1 MKTFVSLFFLIW
13 LWPALVSA
21 QSSFVSENKSDSL
34 RTYHLREVIV
44 SNETIDGTVSN
55 KGKSTTTDNVDDFLK
70 KLSGVDVINRGA
82 YAAEPVYRGMSGDRA
97 PVTINNMKI
106 FGACTD
112 KMDPVSSYVS
122 ANNLKSISIV
132 KDASSAATMNS
143 TAGVIAFKTKSPVFN
158 KKQVWQ
164 GQVGGGF
171 RAVNNEY
178 NGQFSTAYSKNNLAF
193 RANGT
198 YKKAGNFVAGGG
210 KEVEFSQYEKTNLAF
225 SGSYLT
231 NNKNT
236 IIHGEYIFD
245 LAQNVGYPA
254 LPMDVSTARGNIYS
268 LSVNKYVGNNQFE
281 AKVYGNNIL
290 HVMDD
295 SHRTVVMHMDMPGWS
310 NTYGAFINWQK
321 ETDKNIWET
330 SVDYYLNQSRAEMTM
345 YPKGE
350 IPMYMLTW
358 PDVQRNSVSVA
369 VSNKRELTK
378 SLSLSTSARIEAGSN
393 KIKDEFGVKQLQAI
407 GVSGVTGNSFLLPSI
422 SAKLVSAVGSNTKLN
437 LVASYGQRQA
447 GVSEGFGYY
456 IYNSQDNFDYVGDP
470 LLNPETAIKLE
481 TGIAVKK
488 KLINWNL
495 QAFGYYMPNYIIGE
509 YRPEYSQMTI
519 GASGVKFYI
528 NLPSATLVGFEGGL
542 GWLLAKKISFAT
554 QFQYTY
560 GVDSENESLP
570 MVPPLKNTIRIS
582 YDNTQWVGGVE
593 LRSAMAQNNIRELYG
608 ETVTPGYSILNL
620 NAGYNFKLDK
630 TLLRLG
636 VQAKNLLDQYYWD
649 HLDFNNIPSPGRS
662 INFSVLISWE

>member
-1 MKTFVSLFFLIW
+1 MKVVVSLFFLIW
-13 LWPALVSA
+13 LWPAFVSA
-21 QSSFVSENKSDSL
+21 QSNHKLENSPDSL
-34 RTYHLREVIV
+34 KTYHLKEVVV
-44 SNETIDGTVSN
+44 SNETIDGIVSN
-55 KGKSTTTDNVDDFLK
+55 KAKPSTTNNVDDFLK

-122 ANNLKSISIV
+122 TNNLKSIEVV
-132 KDASSAATMNS
+132 KDANSNPTINS
-143 TAGVIAFKTKSPVFN
+143 TAGVIAFKTKQPIFN
-158 KKQVWQ
+158 GNKVWS

-171 RAVNNEY
+171 RSVNNEY

-198 YKKAGNFVAGGG
+198 YRKAGNFVAGGG

-225 SGSYLT
+225 SGSFLA
-231 NNKNT
+231 NKST
-236 IIHGEYIFD
+236 IINAEYIFD

-268 LSVNKYVGNNQFE
+268 LSINKYMGNNQFE
-281 AKVYGNNIL
+281 AKIYGNNIL
-290 HVMDD
+290 HIMDD
-295 SHRTVVMHMDMPGWS
+295 SQRTVVMRMDMPGWS
-310 NTYGAFINWQK
+310 NTYGAFVNWKK
-321 ETDKNIWET
+321 EIEGNTWAA

-345 YPKGE
+345 YPVGE

-358 PDVQRNSVSVA
+358 PDVQKNSISVA
-369 VSNKRELTK
+369 ISNKKELTK

-407 GVSGVTGNSFLLPSI
+407 GIRVTGNSFLLPSI

-470 LLNPETAIKLE
+470 LLNPETTIKLE

-519 GASGVKFYI
+519 GASGVKFYV

-542 GWLLAKKISFAT
+542 GWLLTKKINFAT

-570 MVPPLKNTIRIS
+570 MIPPLKNTVRVS
-582 YDNTQWVGGVE
+582 YNNKQWNAGIE
-593 LRSAMAQNNIRELYG
+593 LLNATAQNNIREIFG

-620 NAGYNFKLDK
+620 DAGYNFKLDAI
-630 TLLRLG
+630 LLRLG
-636 VQAKNLLDQYYWD
+636 VQAKNLLDQFYWD

-662 INFSVLISWE
+662 INISVLISWE